1 MSNEA
6 IIGILF
12 VSIMLFYISVYYMN
26 KPQRDL
32 EAFYN
37 KKIEEFKAKCALMCR
52 YIKGVSDLIENV
64 SCYMI
69 ADEQKITI
77 IPIDNEDIRIS
88 LQISK
93 IKTFQLIM
101 SIGTGNLLFTPQQG
115 ENNSI
120 IIHYETDNGEI
131 KELVF
136 SLTVNVTENRF
147 KSFDISQCNINEF
160 INARIPKQKTTIEL

>member
-1 MSNEA
+1 MSNEILGLLLILC
-6 IIGILF
+6 IIVIA
-12 VSIMLFYISVYYMN
+12 ISVSYMN
-26 KPQRDL
+26 KPKRDL

-37 KKIEEFKAKCALMCR
+37 KKISEFKAKCAIMCR
-52 YIKGVSDLIENV
+52 YIKGLPDLIENV
-64 SCYMI
+64 SCYII

-77 IPIDNEDIRIS
+77 IPIDNEDVRIS

-93 IKTFQLIM
+93 IKIFQLIM
-101 SIGTGNLLFTPQQG
+101 SIGSSNLLLTPQQG
-115 ENNSI
+115 ANNSI

-136 SLTVNVTENRF
+136 SLTVNITENRF
-147 KSFDISQCNINEF
+147 NLFAISQCNINEF